1 MSKTTFAIRSWC
13 AVTRP
18 ATSLWLLSLPGREHS
33 RRCGGNIRHETM
45 RCTIGQP
52 RMEEIKL
59 TSKIDIDVWVPDL
72 RLPGWM
78 DRWHQQAEEF
88 NTLHPDYQVTVTG
101 LDFFTFPQ
109 GPGEEPA
116 AGRTPALA
124 EYSPAGA
131 GPAHR

>member
-1 MSKTTFAIRSWC
+1 MVCGDPPGDISVV
-13 AVTRP
+13 AVIAGQGALAEMR
-18 ATSLWLLSLPGREHS
+18 
-33 RRCGGNIRHETM
+33 GNIRHETM

-52 RMEEIKL
+52 RMEEINL

-72 RLPGWM
+72 GLPGWM

-109 GPGEEPA
+109 GPGEEAA
-116 AGRTPALA
+116 AGRTPAPA